1 MSDSYTLT
9 VHIAL
14 RGTPL
19 LNRRDGTPTGKTS
32 IPGHMWY
39 SIQKGDGPE
48 QSYGFQPKISLP
60 VGPGEV
66 VDTDNATYYKPR
78 HERTMEITREQY
90 DKLKEFGQ
98 NGKDKNWDFF
108 KDTNFRRV
116 YSAGDNSCIDFTW
129 FALRHAGLEWQ
140 EPEKDHPTPIEAS
153 GFEGKVYPGDN
164 WDYIQRIKAPFP
176 DSQLNRIHEGPTPK
190 DAQAEL
196 LRKEQAE
203 AFKQDPE
210 KALERFPE
218 DTRLQTANE
227 ALAAVDQKYAGSRK
241 GNALVAKMQ
250 HYLAGRIEQDAA
262 LPTPQQALGMAQR
275 ALGRAAGHGY

>member
-1 MSDSYTLT
+1 MSDKYTLT

-19 LNRRDGTPTGKTS
+19 LKPENGTPTGKTS

-66 VDTDNATYYKPR
+66 VTTDNATYYKPR

-90 DKLKEFGQ
+90 EKLQEFGQ
-98 NGKDKNWDFF
+98 NGVNQNWDFF

-140 EPEKDHPTPIEAS
+140 EPGKNHPTPIEAS

-176 DSQLNRIHEGPTPK
+176 DSTLNRIHEGPTPK
-190 DAQAEL
+190 ESQTERIARNRPRHSNRT
-196 LRKEQAE
+196 RKKRLNASLKRP
-203 AFKQDPE
+203 AFKPPTRRWPQSIKNTPGHV
-210 KALERFPE
+210 KAMRWWRKCSITSQAGLSKM
-218 DTRLQTANE
+218 RLSLPHSKR
-227 ALAAVDQKYAGSRK
+227 LAWRK
-241 GNALVAKMQ
+241 G
-250 HYLAGRIEQDAA
+250 R
-262 LPTPQQALGMAQR
+262 
-275 ALGRAAGHGY
+275 